1 MRPVFCLEVP
11 ADNTYKKMT
20 TKAVIRSMRLRTL
33 PLSTAGIVLGIML
46 ACAEHSVPW
55 YVILLTILTTVSLQ
69 ILSNMSN
76 ELGDWLSGVD
86 GNGRE
91 GPKYGIE
98 GGGLTEDEMRSCIR
112 ITMLVCMI
120 LGLGM
125 IRASFGTIL
134 RIESECLV
142 VLGAAAIWAAMHYTL
157 GKKPYGY
164 RGLGDVFVF
173 IFFGLVPVAGGFF
186 VCSHQ
191 VDLSTLLPGAAIGL
205 FSVGV
210 LNVNNMRDMK
220 SDAGTRITVPL
231 KLGERRAKIYHT
243 ILICGGWCL
252 MLLYTIL
259 FTKGWQ
265 PYLYMLTL
273 PLYIKHLIGI
283 WKRSGRELDPMLPML
298 VISTLIFALL
308 AGTGFILQ

>member
-1 MRPVFCLEVP
+1 
-11 ADNTYKKMT
+11 
-20 TKAVIRSMRLRTL
+20 MRLRTL

-46 ACAEHSVPW
+46 ACAGHNVPW
-55 YVILLTILTTVSLQ
+55 YVILLTLLTTVSLQ

-86 GNGRE
+86 GTGRE

-112 ITMLVCMI
+112 IMVLVCCI

-142 VLGAAAIWAAMHYTL
+142 ALGAAAIWAAMHYTL
-157 GKKPYGY
+157 GKHPYGY
-164 RGLGDVFVF
+164 IGLGDIFVF
-173 IFFGLVPVAGGFF
+173 IFFGLVPVAGGFY

-191 VDLSTLLPGAAIGL
+191 IEFSTLIPGAAIGL

-220 SDAGTRITVPL
+220 SDAANRVTVPL
-231 KLGERRAKIYHT
+231 KLGEHRAKIYHT
-243 ILICGGWCL
+243 ILITSGWIL
-252 MLLYTIL
+252 MALYTIL
-259 FTKGWQ
+259 FTKGWL
-265 PYLYMLTL
+265 PYLYVITL
-273 PLYIKHLIGI
+273 PLYVKHVAEI

-298 VISTLIFALL
+298 VISTFIFALL
-308 AGTGFILQ
+308 AGTGYILQ

>member
-1 MRPVFCLEVP
+1 
-11 ADNTYKKMT
+11 MT
-20 TKAVIRSMRLRTL
+20 SKAVIRSMRLRTL

-46 ACAEHSVPW
+46 ACAEHHVAW

-112 ITMLVCMI
+112 IMMLVCCI

-125 IRASFGTIL
+125 IRASFKTIL
-134 RIESECLV
+134 CIESECLV

-157 GKKPYGY
+157 GKHPYGY
-164 RGLGDVFVF
+164 IGLGDLFVF
-173 IFFGLVPVAGGFF
+173 IFFGLVPVAGGYY

-191 VDLSTLLPGAAIGL
+191 LDLSTLIPGTAIGL

-220 SDAGTRITVPL
+220 SDAGTRVTVPL
-231 KLGERRAKIYHT
+231 KLGEKRAKIYHT

-259 FTKGWQ
+259 FTKGWLS
-265 PYLYMLTL
+265 YLYILTL
-273 PLYIKHLIGI
+273 PLYIKHLAGV

-298 VISTLIFALL
+298 VISTFIFALL
-308 AGTGFILQ
+308 AGTGYILQ

>member
-1 MRPVFCLEVP
+1 
-11 ADNTYKKMT
+11 MT
-20 TKAVIRSMRLRTL
+20 GKAVIRSMRLRTL
-33 PLSTAGIVLGIML
+33 PLSLAGISLGIML
-46 ACAEHSVPW
+46 AYAGHSVPW
-55 YVILLTILTTVSLQ
+55 YVIVLTIFTTVSLQ

-86 GNGRE
+86 GTGRE

-112 ITMLVCMI
+112 IMVLVCCI

-125 IRASFGTIL
+125 IRASFKTIFC
-134 RIESECLV
+134 IESESLI

-164 RGLGDVFVF
+164 RGLGDIFVF
-173 IFFGLVPVAGGFF
+173 LFFGLVPVTGGFF
-186 VCSHQ
+186 VCAQ
-191 VDLSTLLPGAAIGL
+191 VIEPTTLIPGAAIGL

-220 SDAGTRITVPL
+220 SDAANRITVPL
-231 KLGERRAKIYHT
+231 KLGEHRAKIYHT
-243 ILICGGWCL
+243 TLIAGGWCL
-252 MLLYTIL
+252 MLLFTIL
-259 FTKGWQ
+259 FTHGWL
-265 PYLYMLTL
+265 PYLYVITL
-273 PLYIKHLIGI
+273 PLYIKHLNGV

-298 VISTLIFALL
+298 VISTFIFALL
-308 AGTGFILQ
+308 AGTGYILQ

>member
-1 MRPVFCLEVP
+1 
-11 ADNTYKKMT
+11 
-20 TKAVIRSMRLRTL
+20 MRLRTL
-33 PLSTAGIVLGIML
+33 PLSAAGIVLGIML
-46 ACAEHSVPW
+46 ACAEHHVAW

-112 ITMLVCMI
+112 IMMLVCCI

-125 IRASFGTIL
+125 IRASFKTIL
-134 RIESECLV
+134 CIESECLV

-157 GKKPYGY
+157 GKHPYGY
-164 RGLGDVFVF
+164 IGLGDIFVF
-173 IFFGLVPVAGGFF
+173 IFFGLVPVAGGYY

-191 VDLSTLLPGAAIGL
+191 LDLSTLIPGTAIGL

-220 SDAGTRITVPL
+220 SDAGTRVTVPL
-231 KLGERRAKIYHT
+231 KLGEKRAKIYHT

-259 FTKGWQ
+259 FTKGWL
-265 PYLYMLTL
+265 PYLYILTL

-298 VISTLIFALL
+298 VISTFIFALL
-308 AGTGFILQ
+308 AGTGYILQ

>member
-1 MRPVFCLEVP
+1 
-11 ADNTYKKMT
+11 
-20 TKAVIRSMRLRTL
+20 MRLRTL
-33 PLSTAGIVLGIML
+33 PLSLAGISLGIML
-46 ACAEHSVPW
+46 AYAGHSVPW

-86 GNGRE
+86 GTGRE

-112 ITMLVCMI
+112 IMVLVCCI

-125 IRASFGTIL
+125 IRASFKTIFC
-134 RIESECLV
+134 IESESLI

-164 RGLGDVFVF
+164 RGLGDIFVF
-173 IFFGLVPVAGGFF
+173 LFFGLVPVTGGFF
-186 VCSHQ
+186 VCAQ
-191 VDLSTLLPGAAIGL
+191 VIEPTTLIPGAAIGL

-220 SDAGTRITVPL
+220 SDAANRITVPL
-231 KLGERRAKIYHT
+231 KLGEHRAKIYHT
-243 ILICGGWCL
+243 TLIAGGWCL
-252 MLLYTIL
+252 MLLFTIL
-259 FTKGWQ
+259 FTHGWL
-265 PYLYMLTL
+265 PYLYVITL
-273 PLYIKHLIGI
+273 PLYIKHLNGV

-298 VISTLIFALL
+298 VISTFIFALL
-308 AGTGFILQ
+308 AGTGYILQ

>member
-1 MRPVFCLEVP
+1 
-11 ADNTYKKMT
+11 
-20 TKAVIRSMRLRTL
+20 MRLRTL

-46 ACAEHSVPW
+46 ACAGHRVAW
-55 YVILLTILTTVSLQ
+55 YVIVLTILTTISLQ

-112 ITMLVCMI
+112 IMVLVCCI

-125 IRASFGTIL
+125 IRASFKTIL
-134 RIESECLV
+134 CIESECLV
-142 VLGAAAIWAAMHYTL
+142 ALGAAAIWAAMHYTL
-157 GKKPYGY
+157 GKHPYGY
-164 RGLGDVFVF
+164 IGLGDIFVF
-173 IFFGLVPVAGGFF
+173 IFFGLVPVAGGYY

-191 VDLSTLLPGAAIGL
+191 LDLSTLIPGTAIGL

-220 SDAGTRITVPL
+220 SDAGTRVTVPL
-231 KLGERRAKIYHT
+231 KLGEKRAKIYHT
-243 ILICGGWCL
+243 VLICGGWCL

-265 PYLYMLTL
+265 PYLYILTI
-273 PLYIKHLIGI
+273 PLYIKHLNGV
-283 WKRSGRELDPMLPML
+283 WKRSGRELDPMLPLL
-298 VISTLIFALL
+298 VISTFIFALL
-308 AGTGFILQ
+308 AGTGHILQ

>member
-1 MRPVFCLEVP
+1 
-11 ADNTYKKMT
+11 
-20 TKAVIRSMRLRTL
+20 MRLRTL
-33 PLSTAGIVLGIML
+33 PLSLAGISLGIML
-46 ACAEHSVPW
+46 AYAGHSVPW
-55 YVILLTILTTVSLQ
+55 CVIVLTIFTTVSLQ

-86 GNGRE
+86 GTGRE

-112 ITMLVCMI
+112 IMVLVCCI

-125 IRASFGTIL
+125 IRASFKTIFC
-134 RIESECLV
+134 IESESLI

-164 RGLGDVFVF
+164 RGLGDISVFL
-173 IFFGLVPVAGGFF
+173 FFGLVPVTGGFF
-186 VCSHQ
+186 VCAQ
-191 VDLSTLLPGAAIGL
+191 VIEPTTLIPGAAIGL

-220 SDAGTRITVPL
+220 SDAANRITVPL
-231 KLGERRAKIYHT
+231 KLGEHRAKIYHT
-243 ILICGGWCL
+243 TLIAGGWCL
-252 MLLYTIL
+252 MLLFTIL
-259 FTKGWQ
+259 FTHGWL
-265 PYLYMLTL
+265 PYLYVITL
-273 PLYIKHLIGI
+273 PLYIKHLNGV

-298 VISTLIFALL
+298 VISTFIFALL
-308 AGTGFILQ
+308 AGTGYILQ

>member
-1 MRPVFCLEVP
+1 
-11 ADNTYKKMT
+11 
-20 TKAVIRSMRLRTL
+20 MRLRTL
-33 PLSTAGIVLGIML
+33 PLSLAGISLGIML
-46 ACAEHSVPW
+46 AYAGHSVPW

-86 GNGRE
+86 GTGRE

-112 ITMLVCMI
+112 IMVLVCCI

-125 IRASFGTIL
+125 IRASFKTIFC
-134 RIESECLV
+134 IESESLI

-164 RGLGDVFVF
+164 RGLGDIFVF
-173 IFFGLVPVAGGFF
+173 LFFGLVPVTGGFF
-186 VCSHQ
+186 VCAQ
-191 VDLSTLLPGAAIGL
+191 VIEPTTLIPGAAIGL

-220 SDAGTRITVPL
+220 SDAANRITVPL
-231 KLGERRAKIYHT
+231 KLGEHRAKIYHT
-243 ILICGGWCL
+243 TLIAGGWCL
-252 MLLYTIL
+252 MLLFTIL
-259 FTKGWQ
+259 FTHGWL
-265 PYLYMLTL
+265 PYLYVITL
-273 PLYIKHLIGI
+273 PLYIKHLNGV

-298 VISTLIFALL
+298 VISTFIFALL
-308 AGTGFILQ
+308 AGTGYISQ

>member
-1 MRPVFCLEVP
+1 
-11 ADNTYKKMT
+11 MT

>member
-1 MRPVFCLEVP
+1 
-11 ADNTYKKMT
+11 
-20 TKAVIRSMRLRTL
+20 MRLRTL

-46 ACAEHSVPW
+46 ACAGHSVPW

-86 GNGRE
+86 GQGRE

-112 ITMLVCMI
+112 ITVLACCI

-134 RIESECLV
+134 CIESESLV

-173 IFFGLVPVAGGFF
+173 IFFALVPVVGGYF

-191 VDLSTLLPGAAIGL
+191 IDFSTLIPGAAIGL

-210 LNVNNMRDMK
+210 LNVNNIRDMK
-220 SDAGTRITVPL
+220 SDAGTRVTVPL
-231 KLGERRAKIYHT
+231 KLGEHRAKVYHT
-243 ILICGGWCL
+243 ILISGGWIL
-252 MLLYTIL
+252 MAIYSIL
-259 FTKGWQ
+259 FTNGWT
-265 PYLYMLTL
+265 PYLYIITL
-273 PLYIKHLIGI
+273 PLYVKHLAGV

-298 VISTLIFALL
+298 VISTFIFALL
-308 AGTGFILQ
+308 AGTGYILQ

>member
-1 MRPVFCLEVP
+1 
-11 ADNTYKKMT
+11 MT
-20 TKAVIRSMRLRTL
+20 FKAVIRSMRLRTL
-33 PLSTAGIVLGIML
+33 PLSMAGIVLGIML
-46 ACAEHSVPW
+46 ACAGHSVPW
-55 YVILLTILTTVSLQ
+55 YVIVLTILTTVSLQ

-86 GNGRE
+86 GQGRE

-112 ITMLVCMI
+112 IMVLVCCI
-120 LGLGM
+120 FGLGM
-125 IRASFGTIL
+125 IRASFGTIF

-164 RGLGDVFVF
+164 RGLGDIFVF
-173 IFFGLVPVAGGFF
+173 IFFGLVPVSGGYF
-186 VCSHQ
+186 VCAQ
-191 VDLSTLLPGAAIGL
+191 IIEPSTLIAGASIGL

-210 LNVNNMRDMK
+210 LNVNNIRDMK

-231 KLGERRAKIYHT
+231 KLGEHRAKVYHT
-243 ILICGGWCL
+243 ILIAGGWCL
-252 MLLYTIL
+252 MLLFTIL
-259 FTKGWQ
+259 FTRGWL
-265 PYLYMLTL
+265 PYLYLLTL
-273 PLYIKHLIGI
+273 PLYIKHAAGV

-298 VISTLIFALL
+298 VISTFIFALL
-308 AGTGFILQ
+308 AGTGYILQ

>member
-1 MRPVFCLEVP
+1 
-11 ADNTYKKMT
+11 MT

-46 ACAEHSVPW
+46 ACAEHCVPW

-98 GGGLTEDEMRSCIR
+98 GGGLSEDDMRSCIR

-120 LGLGM
+120 LGLAM

-191 VDLSTLLPGAAIGL
+191 MDLSTLLPGAAVGL

-259 FTKGWQ
+259 VTKGWQ

>member
-1 MRPVFCLEVP
+1 
-11 ADNTYKKMT
+11 
-20 TKAVIRSMRLRTL
+20 MRLRTL

-46 ACAEHSVPW
+46 ACAGHNVPW

-86 GNGRE
+86 GGDRE

-112 ITMLVCMI
+112 IMVLVCCI

-125 IRASFGTIL
+125 IRASFKTIL
-134 RIESECLV
+134 CIQSESLV

-157 GKKPYGY
+157 GNKPYGY
-164 RGLGDVFVF
+164 RGLGDIFVF
-173 IFFGLVPVAGGFF
+173 IFFGLVPVTGGFF
-186 VCSHQ
+186 VCSHIIG
-191 VDLSTLLPGAAIGL
+191 LSTLIPGAAIGL

-220 SDAGTRITVPL
+220 SDAANRVTVPL
-231 KLGERRAKIYHT
+231 KLGEHRAKIYHI
-243 ILICGGWCL
+243 ILIAGGWFL
-252 MLLYTIL
+252 MLLFTIL
-259 FTKGWQ
+259 FTEGWT
-265 PYLYMLTL
+265 PYLYIITL
-273 PLYIKHLIGI
+273 PLYAKHLAGV
-283 WKRSGRELDPMLPML
+283 WKSSGRELDPMLPML
-298 VISTLIFALL
+298 VISTFIFALL
-308 AGTGFILQ
+308 AGTGYILQ

>member
-1 MRPVFCLEVP
+1 
-11 ADNTYKKMT
+11 MT
-20 TKAVIRSMRLRTL
+20 FKAVIRSMRLRTL
-33 PLSTAGIVLGIML
+33 PLSLAGISLGIMF
-46 ACAEHSVPW
+46 ACGEQTIPW
-55 YVILLTILTTVSLQ
+55 YVIVLTLFTTVSLQ

-86 GNGRE
+86 GQGRE

-112 ITMLVCMI
+112 IMVLVCCI
-120 LGLGM
+120 FGLGM
-125 IRASFGTIL
+125 IRASFETIF

-157 GKKPYGY
+157 GNKPYGY
-164 RGLGDVFVF
+164 RGLGDIFVF
-173 IFFGLVPVAGGFF
+173 LFFGLVPVTGGYL
-186 VCSHQ
+186 VCAQ
-191 VDLSTLLPGAAIGL
+191 VIEPATLIPGAAIGL

-220 SDAGTRITVPL
+220 SDAGTRVTVPL
-231 KLGERRAKIYHT
+231 KLGEHRAKVYHT
-243 ILICGGWCL
+243 ILIIGGWML

-265 PYLYMLTL
+265 PYLYIITL
-273 PLYIKHLIGI
+273 PLYIKHLSGV

-298 VISTLIFALL
+298 VISTFIFALL
-308 AGTGFILQ
+308 AGTGYILQ

>member
-1 MRPVFCLEVP
+1 
-11 ADNTYKKMT
+11 MT
-20 TKAVIRSMRLRTL
+20 SKAVIRSMRLRTL

-46 ACAEHSVPW
+46 ACAEHHVAW

-112 ITMLVCMI
+112 IMMLVCCI

-125 IRASFGTIL
+125 IRASFKTIL
-134 RIESECLV
+134 CIESECLV

-157 GKKPYGY
+157 GKHPYGY
-164 RGLGDVFVF
+164 IGLGDLFVF
-173 IFFGLVPVAGGFF
+173 IFFGLVPVAGGYY

-191 VDLSTLLPGAAIGL
+191 LDLSTLIPGTAIGL

-220 SDAGTRITVPL
+220 SDAGTRVTVPL
-231 KLGERRAKIYHT
+231 KLGEKRAKIYHT

-259 FTKGWQ
+259 FTKGWLS
-265 PYLYMLTL
+265 YLYILTL
-273 PLYIKHLIGI
+273 PLYIKHLAGV
-283 WKRSGRELDPMLPML
+283 WKRSGRELDPMPPML
-298 VISTLIFALL
+298 VISTFIFALL
-308 AGTGFILQ
+308 AGTGYILQ